1 MWAKKV
7 EETIRSIDFLSILS
21 LPSLAKL
28 ESGASFIIIY
38 PDKHEKRLAMTYIID
53 LSLFKNYCKNA

>member
-28 ESGASFIIIY
+28 ESGASFI
-38 PDKHEKRLAMTYIID
+38 PDKHEKRLAREHVTYICVFFI
-53 LSLFKNYCKNA
+53 